1 MNRLPIFLFLLQ
13 LVLLNQGT
21 LVAQKSWTLDQCI
34 NYAWENNFTVHNQ
47 ELGVKIRK
55 TDYRQAKNELFPDLS
70 FQTSYTQ
77 NFGRSIDPTTNSYI
91 DVQFFNNGYGL
102 STSVDLFNGFMKLNT
117 IDMQRL
123 NYEAEKNKLQQVRN
137 EVAFTVINSYFNVLL
152 QQGLSAIALENFK
165 LSRTQLDFTT
175 EFVRLG
181 RKPGTDLLE
190 TEANLA
196 SDSFLLVQ
204 SYNLLEQAC
213 LGLKY
218 QMNFPVGDSLVIDT
232 VVMSI
237 FAGSIDTL
245 SMEELYNVAATA
257 LPDLV
262 YAKNNLLAAKKAVQ
276 VSKGNFSPRLGF
288 YAGWNSQYMETSR
301 DSLNRII
308 PFNDQMTNNAS
319 EYVSLGLQIPLFS
332 RFSRYSSLST
342 SKLRYQQAKV
352 QYDDISYKLKMGVE
366 KSLTDWRA
374 ARAEYESSLSQ
385 LAKNLKAYDAAE
397 KKLDKGLINIIE
409 FYIQKNKWIRA
420 KTEVLRTGLQVLL
433 KERYIRFL
441 MTGSLL
447 SGMKEAED

>member
-1 MNRLPIFLFLLQ
+1 MKYISTILFLFQ
-13 LVLLNQGT
+13 FVFSCQGT
-21 LVAQKSWTLDQCI
+21 IFSQKSWTLDQCI
-34 NYAWENNFTVHNQ
+34 NYAWENNFSVHNQ
-47 ELGVKIRK
+47 ELGVKIKK
-55 TDYRQAKNELFPDLS
+55 TDYRQARNDLLPDFG

-102 STSVDLFNGFMKLNT
+102 STSVDLFNGFMKVNT
-117 IDMQRL
+117 INMQRL
-123 NYEAEKNKLQQVRN
+123 NYEAEKNRLQQVRN

-152 QQGLSAIALENFK
+152 QQGLSSIALENFK

-175 EFVRLG
+175 EFVKLG
-181 RKPGTDLLE
+181 RKPGTDMLE

-204 SYNLLEQAC
+204 SYNLLEQAS

-218 QMNFPVGDSLVIDT
+218 QMNYPVADSLVIDT

-245 SMEELYNVAATA
+245 SMDELYRVAAVA

-262 YAKNNLLAAKKAVQ
+262 YAKNNMLAAKKAVQ
-276 VSKGNFSPRLGF
+276 VSQGSFSPRLGF
-288 YAGWNSQYMETSR
+288 YAGWNSQYMQTSR
-301 DSLNRII
+301 DSMNRII
-308 PFNDQMTNNAS
+308 PFSDQMTNNSS
-319 EYVSLGLQIPLFS
+319 EYLSLGLQIPLFS
-332 RFSRYSSLST
+332 KFSKHTSLSK
-342 SKLRYQQAKV
+342 SKLRYQQAKI
-352 QYDDISYKLKMGVE
+352 QYDDISYKLMMGVE
-366 KSLTDWRA
+366 KSLTEWRA
-374 ARAEYESSLSQ
+374 SRAEYESSLSQ
-385 LAKNLKAYDAAE
+385 LAKNLKAYQAAE

-409 FYIQKNKWIRA
+409 FDIQKNKWIRA
-420 KTEVLRTGLQVLL
+420 KAEVLRTGLQVLL

-447 SGMKEAED
+447 SGTRDS

>member
-1 MNRLPIFLFLLQ
+1 MKYITAILLLFEFVFLCRE
-13 LVLLNQGT
+13 T
-21 LVAQKSWTLDQCI
+21 LFAQKSWTLDQCI
-34 NYAWENNFTVHNQ
+34 NYAWENNFSVHNQ
-47 ELGVKIRK
+47 ELGVKIKK
-55 TDYRQAKNELFPDLS
+55 TDYRQARNDLLPDLGFS
-70 FQTSYTQ
+70 TSYTQ
-77 NFGRSIDPTTNSYI
+77 NYGRSIDPTTNSYI

-102 STSVDLFNGFMKLNT
+102 SASLDLFNGFMKVNT
-117 IDMQRL
+117 INMQRL
-123 NYEAEKNKLQQVRN
+123 NYEAEKNKLQQLRN

-152 QQGLSAIALENFK
+152 QQGLSSIALENFK

-181 RKPGTDLLE
+181 RKPGTDMLE

-204 SYNLLEQAC
+204 SYNLLEQAS

-218 QMNFPVGDSLVIDT
+218 QMNYPVADSLVIDT

-245 SMEELYNVAATA
+245 SMDELYRVAAAA

-276 VSKGNFSPRLGF
+276 VSQGSFSPRLGF
-288 YAGWNSQYMETSR
+288 YAGWNSQYMQTSR

-308 PFNDQMTNNAS
+308 PFTDQMTNNSS
-319 EYVSLGLQIPLFS
+319 EYLSLGLQIPLFS
-332 RFSRYSSLST
+332 KFSKYTSLSK
-342 SKLRYQQAKV
+342 SKLRYQQARI
-352 QYDDISYKLKMGVE
+352 QYDDISYKLMMGVE
-366 KSLTDWRA
+366 KSLTEWRA
-374 ARAEYESSLSQ
+374 SRAEYESSLSQ
-385 LAKNLKAYDAAE
+385 LAKNLKAYQAAE

-409 FYIQKNKWIRA
+409 FDIQKNKWIRA
-420 KTEVLRTGLQVLL
+420 KAEVLRTGLQVLL

-447 SGMKEAED
+447 SGK